1 MQQKH
6 ALKYVKDKVALIGDS
21 AHTIHPLAGQGGNLG
36 FADAE
41 VLAKEI
47 SMSKIEGVGLPH
59 QDILRRY
66 QRNRRSEALI
76 FGLAMEAFHQ
86 GYSSR
91 NPGFQLVRSLGMN
104 HMQENDHLKRFAISI
119 AAGGLF

>member
-1 MQQKH
+1 M
-6 ALKYVKDKVALIGDS
+6 KYVKDKVALIGDS

-47 SMSKIEGVGLPH
+47 SMSKIEGIGLPH

-66 QRNRRSEALI
+66 QRNRRSEALHVWVDHGSI
-76 FGLAMEAFHQ
+76 
-86 GYSSR
+86 SSR
-91 NPGFQLVRSLGMN
+91 
-104 HMQENDHLKRFAISI
+104 I
-119 AAGGLF
+119 